1 MKRRPSVRAPGR
13 AAKRNPG
20 PTCRESAD
28 NPRMSSAV
36 LIVMAWSSL
45 DPSKSSLRRIR
56 RGVYRRQQWILRFWR
71 VVGDRRHAE
80 QRRHALNDPAD
91 HRGGDPAAGGET
103 V

>member
-1 MKRRPSVRAPGR
+1 MKRRPSVLAPGS

-28 NPRMSSAV
+28 NPRISTAV

-56 RGVYRRQQWILRFWR
+56 RGAHRLRQIVLGFGR
-71 VVGDRRHAE
+71 VIGDRRHAE
-80 QRRHALNDPAD
+80 QRRHALDDPAD
-91 HRGGDPAAGGET
+91 HRGGDPAAGGKT